1 MLRRQR
7 ASIREVESHPLRLFA
22 LVPIFVVTSKAVFQT
37 YIVGTIKVIMRADA
51 DDTAL
56 VAGALGGDPDAFGC
70 IVARYQAL
78 ICSLAYSATG
88 SLSQGEDIAQETFV
102 AAWRQLRDL
111 REPAKLRGWLCRIAR
126 NRICD
131 TLRERE
137 RDLVS
142 TAEPLEQALDFS
154 APQSSSQDQA
164 ITHEEEAILWLS
176 LQHIQIGR

>member
-56 VAGALGGDPDAFGC
+56 VAGTLGGDPEAFGC

-78 ICSLAYSATG
+78 ICSLAYSSTG
-88 SLSQGEDIAQETFV
+88 SLSQGEDIADRKST
-102 AAWRQLRDL
+102 RL
-111 REPAKLRGWLCRIAR
+111 
-126 NRICD
+126 NSSH
-131 TLRERE
+131 
-137 RDLVS
+137 LV
-142 TAEPLEQALDFS
+142 
-154 APQSSSQDQA
+154 
-164 ITHEEEAILWLS
+164 I
-176 LQHIQIGR
+176 

>member
-1 MLRRQR
+1 MM
-7 ASIREVESHPLRLFA
+7 
-22 LVPIFVVTSKAVFQT
+22 KA
-37 YIVGTIKVIMRADA
+37 IMRAGPDDA
-51 DDTAL
+51 AL
-56 VAGALGGDPDAFGC
+56 VAATLGGDGEAFGR

-88 SLSQGEDIAQETFV
+88 SLSQGQDIAQETFV

-111 REPAKLRGWLCRIAR
+111 REPAKLRAWLCQIAR

-137 RDLVS
+137 RDPVS
-142 TAEPLEQALDFS
+142 IAEPLEQALDFS

-164 ITHEEEAILWLS
+164 ITMKRRRFFGVRCNTFQKPIVSRWFCSIASITPS
-176 LQHIQIGR
+176 SR